1 MRGYWI
7 WLCFGV
13 LWLNVAQVQGKGI
26 GNFSA
31 TPEELMT
38 LPGYCRPKANKDGN
52 NMRVPEVKY
61 WSDRIGSKVYSH
73 IHHYCHALVQ
83 IQHYLTSDRN
93 EKVLV
98 KAALNNV
105 NYSLERTSPKHA
117 LYPELLLTKGYI
129 YEVSQQYGKA
139 VETTHDALVMTPN
152 SVRSYVQLSRIYLLN
167 QQPQQAIEVLERGV
181 KQTQSDY
188 LQQRLQKYQKMM
200 PAIDADAGSN

>member
-1 MRGYWI
+1 MKGQLI
-7 WLCFGV
+7 GLCLFV
-13 LWLNVAQVQGKGI
+13 LLINIGQVQGKGI

-61 WSDRIGSKVYSH
+61 WSDRIGGKVYSH

-83 IQHYLTSDRN
+83 IQHYLMSDRS

-105 NYSLERTSPKHA
+105 NYSLQRTPPEHA
-117 LYPELLLTKGYI
+117 IYPELLLTKGYI
-129 YEVSQQYGKA
+129 YEVSQQYDKA
-139 VETTHDALVMTPN
+139 LEATHDAVVMTPKL
-152 SVRSYVQLSRIYLLN
+152 VRSYVQLSRIYLLN
-167 QQPQQAIEVLERGV
+167 QQPQQAIEVLQQGID
-181 KQTQSDY
+181 QTQSDY

-200 PAIDADAGSN
+200 SAADAGSN

>member
-1 MRGYWI
+1 MRGYWVG
-7 WLCFGV
+7 LFCSA
-13 LWLNVAQVQGKGI
+13 LLLSLSQVQAKGI

-38 LPGYCRPKANKDGN
+38 LPGYCRPKASKNGN

-83 IQHYLTSDRN
+83 IQHYLSRDRS

-105 NYSLERTSPKHA
+105 NYSLTRTPPEHA
-117 LYPELLLTKGYI
+117 IYPELLLTKGYI
-129 YEVSQQYGKA
+129 YEVSQQYDKA
-139 VETTHDALVMTPN
+139 VESINEVVVMSPRL
-152 SVRSYVQLSRIYLLN
+152 VRSYVQLSRIYLLN
-167 QQPQQAIEVLERGV
+167 QQPQQAIEVLEIGI
-181 KQTQSDY
+181 KHTQSDY
-188 LQQRLQKYQKMM
+188 LQQRLQKYQKLL
-200 PAIDADAGSN
+200 PEAEASIGSN